1 MQRAVAAVTTALP
14 SPDVGTVTVL
24 MLITSTLVLG
34 LNWRIHPRIA
44 GTGAW
49 CFAHITFIAAAVL
62 LELRGVIPDVI
73 SIVLGNGL
81 LAGGSL
87 WMLRGTCDFAGVAF
101 PKGLAAGVMAAVVL
115 GSAYFYLIDPSYL
128 ARWWIL
134 GPSMA
139 LLSGWS
145 LLVPQRRVARQEG
158 VLGVGLLALATLTE
172 AVVLLYVPA
181 GLTWRETGVQA
192 LADASAYKAWGL
204 AMGAIVLATQ
214 AFGLVLMTANRLQRD
229 LQRQALA
236 DALTGLPNRRAF
248 DETLRQVLARS
259 RRSGEAIGLLLVD
272 VDHFKR
278 INDTHGHDE
287 GDEVLREVSRR
298 VVGALRSVDLVAR
311 VGGEEFAAILHD
323 PRSGAIREL
332 AERVRLHVSATPVRI
347 VREAVPVTV
356 SVGVAHMTAPPDDAA
371 RVLYRAADEALYAA
385 KRGGRDRIEVVD
397 EVSASAIV
405 AAPRTPGWAVR

>member
-1 MQRAVAAVTTALP
+1 MRGAVRAVTTTLP
-14 SPDVGTVTVL
+14 SPDVGMVTVL
-24 MLITSTLVLG
+24 MLITSTLVLS

-49 CFAHITFIAAAVL
+49 CFAHLMFIAAAVL
-62 LELRGVIPDVI
+62 LELRGVMPDII

-101 PKGLAAGVMAAVVL
+101 PRVMAAGVMAAVVL
-115 GSAYFYLIDPSYL
+115 GSTYFHLIDPSYL

-139 LLSGWS
+139 LLSGWN

-158 VLGVGLLALATLTE
+158 VLGVGLLALATLMA
-172 AVVLLYVPA
+172 AVVMLYVPA
-181 GLTWRETGVQA
+181 GLTWRETGVQG
-192 LADASAYKAWGL
+192 LADTSAYKAWGL

-229 LQRQALA
+229 LQQQALA

-287 GDEVLREVSRR
+287 GDVVLCEVSRR
-298 VVGALRSVDLVAR
+298 IVGALRSVDVVAR
-311 VGGEEFAAILHD
+311 VGGEEFAVILHD
-323 PRSGAIREL
+323 PQSGAIREL
-332 AERVRLHVSATPVRI
+332 AERVRLQVSATPVRT
-347 VREAVPVTV
+347 VGSAVPVTV
-356 SVGVAHMTAPPDDAA
+356 SVGVAHMTVPPDDAA

-385 KRGGRDRIEVVD
+385 KRGGRDRIEVVE
-397 EVSASAIV
+397 EVSAPAILV
-405 AAPRTPGWAVR
+405 PPRHPGWASP